1 MYIYIYISNNLDP
14 VPKCMSLLFFLKHG
28 TLFIH
33 DNDALAASVFLS
45 TSIDGESRRFDTC
58 RGHPAVKKPISRP
71 MSRPSCL
78 MVSPLLRTLAMCFFE
93 SPGIWFTGENPD
105 SSIVFH
111 LQVATSRLLR
121 LVITIHTELHFFEVL
136 SEFIPC
142 TISGT
147 QCMVHCLCIAQN
159 NYHVL

>member
-1 MYIYIYISNNLDP
+1 MMHWLP
-14 VPKCMSLLFFLKHG
+14 VF
-28 TLFIH
+28 
-33 DNDALAASVFLS
+33 FLS

-58 RGHPAVKKPISRP
+58 RGHPAVKKTISRP

-78 MVSPLLRTLAMCFFE
+78 MVSPLLRTLAMCFF
-93 SPGIWFTGENPD
+93 SNHQGFGSLVKTQIHPL
-105 SSIVFH
+105 FH
-111 LQVATSRLLR
+111 LQVATNLLLR
-121 LVITIHTELHFFEVL
+121 LVITIHTELHFLEVL

>member
-1 MYIYIYISNNLDP
+1 MHVFTIFTFVSETWYL
-14 VPKCMSLLFFLKHG
+14 
-28 TLFIH
+28 IH
-33 DNDALAASVFLS
+33 SWNDALAASVFLS

-58 RGHPAVKKPISRP
+58 PGHPAVKN
-71 MSRPSCL
+71 PSPDLRVDLHALWCL
-78 MVSPLLRTLAMCFFE
+78 HCCVPWRCVFSNHQGFGSLVKAQIHPL
-93 SPGIWFTGENPD
+93 
-105 SSIVFH
+105 FH
-111 LQVATSRLLR
+111 LQVATSLLLR